1 MSFPTDHFTLLS
13 CFLDI
18 TVCTFVGDADHALD
32 SLTAAFYYTGSILC
46 SKPPDHRFNARIID
60 IASAGITIA
69 TGRMSSTTSF
79 RAPLAIQIV
88 PAGILTIFVWL
99 LPEVRLLGEILSCH
113 LSSSTVPALVNGH
126 RQDRAR

>member
-1 MSFPTDHFTLLS
+1 M
-13 CFLDI
+13 
-18 TVCTFVGDADHALD
+18 
-32 SLTAAFYYTGSILC
+32 TAAFYYTGSILC
-46 SKPPDHRFNARIID
+46 SKLQVIEFNARIID

-69 TGRMSSTTSF
+69 TGKMSSTTSF

-99 LPEVRLLGEILSCH
+99 LPEVRCLREILFCH